1 MMKRLLVYLTIAMLC
16 FCAIPLAAYG
26 TGAVP
31 PEDGDMEGPGARSA
45 DQVQSEQDAAE
56 NEVVAQAAED
66 ACPSCL
72 GFGCMYCDLI
82 EEPEPAEGPE
92 PIHIEVI
99 YPDDN
104 EIIGT
109 GIEIGD
115 TVLDE
120 DDGIAAVIEGDNPDG
135 DGTVIIIY
143 VGDEDVPDDN
153 LPDVI
158 IYIDSDGDVEV
169 EQVPPPIPF
178 P

>member
-1 MMKRLLVYLTIAMLC
+1 MMKRLLVYLSIAMLC
-16 FCAIPLAAYG
+16 FCVIPLAAYG
-26 TGAVP
+26 AGAVP
-31 PEDGDMEGPGARSA
+31 PENGDMEGPGARSA
-45 DQVQSEQDAAE
+45 DQVAGEQAAAE
-56 NEVVAQAAED
+56 GEVQAQAAAD
-66 ACPSCL
+66 ACPSCM
-72 GFGCMYCDLI
+72 GYGCLYCDYI

-104 EIIGT
+104 DVIGT

-143 VGDEDVPDDN
+143 VDPDDQ

-158 IYIDSDGDVEV
+158 IFIDEEGNVEV